1 MPKES
6 EYIERVLSGDTDA
19 FRYFVRE
26 YQSYAYALAFRIV
39 RRPEET
45 EEVVQDAF
53 LKAFKALR
61 HFKQQSKFST
71 WFYPIVTRQ
80 ALSQVRKRKTSL
92 VEIEVAAQQQDESQ
106 DAAHLIK
113 TEERKVIIE
122 NILDQ
127 MKPKER
133 LVLQLHYLEEQSIEE
148 IVEISGFSKSNVK
161 VLLHRGRKSF
171 EQLIPD
177 YLHEDLML

>member
-1 MPKES
+1 MPRES
-6 EYIERVLSGDTDA
+6 EYIQRILSGDADA

-26 YQSYAYALAFRIV
+26 YQSYAYTLAFRIV
-39 RRPEET
+39 RRPEEA

-53 LKAFKALR
+53 LKAFRALG

-80 ALSQVRKRKTSL
+80 ALSHVRKRKMPL
-92 VEIEVAAQQQDESQ
+92 VDIAMAAQQADESE
-106 DAAHLIK
+106 DAARLVK
-113 TEERKVIIE
+113 TTERKVMIE
-122 NILDQ
+122 QILDQ

-148 IVEISGFSKSNVK
+148 IVSISGFSKSNVK

-171 EQLIPD
+171 EQLLPAPW
-177 YLHEDLML
+177 YEDLML